1 MEIKSFMAFAMLA
14 AFVAPA
20 HAETASLS
28 PNDTSG
34 QYARL
39 HPLAPPS
46 PGSIEVLPA
55 MPAVHTQSSVAY
67 ISGGIGGDEQEAMRA
82 AARNYNLHLLFAEQG
97 SGEYLSDI
105 KVTITNPQGAVV
117 LSTVSSGPYFMA
129 RLPAGHYRISAD
141 AGDGRPQMRVVTVP
155 EHGALA
161 ASFYWHGAS

>member
-1 MEIKSFMAFAMLA
+1 METKSLLAFAILA

-20 HAETASLS
+20 HAQTASLS
-28 PNDTSG
+28 PDDTSG

-46 PGSIEVLPA
+46 PGSIEALPA
-55 MPAVHTQSSVAY
+55 MPAVQTQSSVAY

-82 AARNYNLHLLFAEQG
+82 AAQNYNLHLLFAEQG
-97 SGEYLSDI
+97 SGEYLSGI
-105 KVTITNPQGAVV
+105 KVTITSQQGAVV
-117 LSTVSSGPYFMA
+117 LSAISDGPYFMA

-141 AGDGRPQMRVVTVP
+141 AGDGRPQMRAVSVP
-155 EHGALA
+155 AHGAFA